1 MFKTLMTASLAIAT
15 IAGAS
20 MATTSTAQA
29 GDGGAFFAG
38 AVGGL
43 LVGSAI
49 AANNHGYGY
58 TTYGV
63 APVIYDEEPSCYW
76 LKKKVHTSYGWK
88 VKKIWVCE

>member
-20 MATTSTAQA
+20 MATTSTAEA

-49 AANNHGYGY
+49 AANHGYGHGY
-58 TTYGV
+58 YA
-63 APVIYDEEPSCYW
+63 APVTYYEEPTCFW
-76 LKKKVHTSYGWK
+76 AKKKVHTSYGWK